1 MIAYIINRQP
11 ETETKGK
18 AQKIKE
24 NPQNESTPIDVH
36 YLATEPA
43 LAAYAYN
50 PSTQEAQTSLTMQRD
65 PVSSFPTPSTFP
77 IENLVLRLL
86 RKARFPAWGK

>member
-43 LAAYAYN
+43 LVAYAYN
-50 PSTQEAQTSLTMQRD
+50 PSTQEAQTRAPQ
-65 PVSSFPTPSTFP
+65 
-77 IENLVLRLL
+77 VLGQPDYAARPRLKL
-86 RKARFPAWGK
+86 PYP